1 MEIDWGNEVTRMM
14 EQIPQL
20 AYELTQ
26 ADASVWGVSVL
37 DSSGQIVYQTENWNI
52 TAEAQTIMRL
62 AEGTQAITISDVRY
76 VVVENI
82 PERIIATNV
91 TGKGHLIVC
100 PAGRGKIVC
109 YINPAAGPR
118 DALLNVM
125 TYARKIG
132 AFL

>member
-1 MEIDWGNEVTRMM
+1 MM
-14 EQIPQL
+14 EQLPQL

-26 ADASVWGVSVL
+26 ADSNIWGVTIL
-37 DSSGQIVYQTENWNI
+37 DANGSLLYKTENWDISAEVAAVAQSNEKTSSI
-52 TAEAQTIMRL
+52 TLSE
-62 AEGTQAITISDVRY
+62 VRY
-76 VVVENI
+76 VVVENT

-91 TGKGHLIVC
+91 TGKGHIIIC

-118 DALLNVM
+118 DSLLSVM
-125 TYARKIG
+125 NYARKIG

>member
-1 MEIDWGNEVTRMM
+1 MM
-14 EQIPQL
+14 EQVPQL
-20 AYELTQ
+20 AFELTQ
-26 ADASVWGVSVL
+26 ADTNIWGVTVL
-37 DSSGQIVYQTENWNI
+37 DANGSLVYKTENWDI
-52 TAEAQTIMRL
+52 STEVAAVAQTNEKTSSIEL
-62 AEGTQAITISDVRY
+62 SGVRY

-91 TGKGHLIVC
+91 TGKGHLIIC
-100 PAGRGKIVC
+100 PAGRGKVVC